1 MFHVHSSCT
10 SNMKNNK
17 GNLTKASVSSRHRV
31 EPESITSI
39 MIMIFSID
47 VIPRNSST
55 KRDTFILN
63 CFIQFTCTNLD
74 GCKKEEVTFLI
85 CFRKR
90 GVPRKEGVP
99 QKRGGG
105 PTLEE
110 TMPLT

>member
-10 SNMKNNK
+10 SNMKNIK

-31 EPESITSI
+31 EPESIKSI

-63 CFIQFTCTNLD
+63 CLYNLHA
-74 GCKKEEVTFLI
+74 LI
-85 CFRKR
+85 WMAVRKR
-90 GVPRKEGVP
+90 R
-99 QKRGGG
+99 
-105 PTLEE
+105 
-110 TMPLT
+110 